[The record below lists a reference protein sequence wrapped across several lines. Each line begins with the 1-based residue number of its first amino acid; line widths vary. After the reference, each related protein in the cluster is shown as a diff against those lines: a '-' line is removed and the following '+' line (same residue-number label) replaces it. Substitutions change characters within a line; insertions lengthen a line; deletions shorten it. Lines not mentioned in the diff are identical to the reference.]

1 MIVLTEINKFDIS
14 QEYATIAVQ
23 ELGSN
28 LRAALSFGIID
39 SVSQELDWITRLLKE
54 HNLPAEHL
62 EFFLNAYANA
72 VDSAMGSEGKR
83 ISSWIRSQAN

>member
-1 MIVLTEINKFDIS
+1 
-14 QEYATIAVQ
+14 
-23 ELGSN
+23 